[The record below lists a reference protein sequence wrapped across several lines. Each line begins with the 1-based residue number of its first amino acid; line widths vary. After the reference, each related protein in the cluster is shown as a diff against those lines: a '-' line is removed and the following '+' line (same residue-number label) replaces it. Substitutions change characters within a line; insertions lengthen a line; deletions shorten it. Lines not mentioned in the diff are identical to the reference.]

1 MRHRVA
7 GRRLSRTSEHRVA
20 LRRNLAQSLIEH
32 ETISTTIQKAKEVKP
47 FVEKLITLAK
57 KGQLQHRRRAI
68 ALLGNRDIFAYEDGE
83 PVRKGTVIAKL
94 FSELGPRY
102 LDRPGGYT
110 RIIRLSLRRL
120 GDNGEL
126 VLLQLLGED
135 EPVKKEKKRS
145 TKRRARKKRKEFPS
159 LRKRPRSR
167 RIRRIPLPRRPRN
180 RPGAGK
186 RSRKKRRRRKSSDAE
201 GYGEAASM
209 DGCVFCKMV
218 KGEIPVARVYED
230 EAVLAF
236 KEHCARIH
244 ECDPA
249 VLARVASSL
258 GKIAGA
264 VAQAMGAD
272 GYNVLSNG
280 QLVEHLH
287 FHVIPRKANDGVFT
301 QWPSFE
307 YEPGRLEELAEEI
320 RKNLK

>member
-57 KGQLQHRRRAI
+57 KGKLQHRRRAI
-68 ALLGNRDIFAYEDGE
+68 ALLGDRDIFAYEDGE

-145 TKRRARKKRKEFPS
+145 TKRRARKKRKETVEPADESRTEAQEEATGETVESAEPS
-159 LRKRPRSR
+159 RDVPETDEVATDA
-167 RIRRIPLPRRPRN
+167 
-180 RPGAGK
+180 PGA
-186 RSRKKRRRRKSSDAE
+186 AE
-201 GYGEAASM
+201 QAGA
-209 DGCVFCKMV
+209 
-218 KGEIPVARVYED
+218 ED
-230 EAVLAF
+230 EAEK
-236 KEHCARIH
+236 KE
-244 ECDPA
+244 
-249 VLARVASSL
+249 
-258 GKIAGA
+258 
-264 VAQAMGAD
+264 
-272 GYNVLSNG
+272 
-280 QLVEHLH
+280 
-287 FHVIPRKANDGVFT
+287 
-301 QWPSFE
+301 
-307 YEPGRLEELAEEI
+307 
-320 RKNLK
+320 